1 MQSSG
6 YRASQTGGFGN
17 PMLLGAVTDATSV
30 TSTGLRPLANEPRL
44 NSAGPTSRFLK
55 EAGPQEANDDPL
67 KTGQNEGIGTS

>member
-17 PMLLGAVTDATSV
+17 PMLLGAVTDAASV

-44 NSAGPTSRFLK
+44 NSAGPTSRLLRK
-55 EAGPQEANDDPL
+55 RDDGPP